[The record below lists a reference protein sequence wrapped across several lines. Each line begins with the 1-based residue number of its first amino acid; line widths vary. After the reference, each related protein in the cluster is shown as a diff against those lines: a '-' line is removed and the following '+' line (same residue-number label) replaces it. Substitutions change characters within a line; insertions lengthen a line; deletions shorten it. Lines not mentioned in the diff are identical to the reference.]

1 MDTLKP
7 EYNILSI
14 AGSLTG
20 FKHSVAVREL
30 MSIKKMNNVLSEE
43 ARLKIAISIN
53 QGVFTL
59 VHNVD
64 TGEVLS
70 FVSIRKAAEFL
81 NPEDSVHQ
89 SSIAKSVQLKGFFCG
104 DKGYLVYK
112 SSTTADE
119 IFSLESYKEAIS
131 VKDIRL
137 KAKHSET
144 SKELIRK
151 ANLDKTL
158 SEETKQKIS
167 LNSKNA
173 KPVLLTN
180 NETKERLE
188 FPSVAS
194 AGKFLNVDESYV
206 RRCISSNRSC
216 KGYTLSKK
224 STS

>member
-1 MDTLKP
+1 MCLLRGKWHPFSTSLVLWP
-7 EYNILSI
+7 TSHAIL
-14 AGSLTG
+14 
-20 FKHSVAVREL
+20 FEH
-30 MSIKKMNNVLSEE
+30 
-43 ARLKIAISIN
+43 
-53 QGVFTL
+53 
-59 VHNVD
+59 
-64 TGEVLS
+64 
-70 FVSIRKAAEFL
+70 L
-81 NPEDSVHQ
+81 NPCSF
-89 SSIAKSVQLKGFFCG
+89 SSKAKSVQLKGFFLTSYG

>member
-1 MDTLKP
+1 
-7 EYNILSI
+7 
-14 AGSLTG
+14 
-20 FKHSVAVREL
+20 

-81 NPEDSVHQ
+81 GVHQ
-89 SSIAKSVQLKGFFCG
+89 SSILKSVQLNGFFCG

>member
-1 MDTLKP
+1 
-7 EYNILSI
+7 
-14 AGSLTG
+14 
-20 FKHSVAVREL
+20 

-43 ARLKIAISIN
+43 ARLKIAIAIN

-70 FVSIRKAAEFL
+70 FVSIRKAILRKEFL
-81 NPEDSVHQ
+81 GIHQ
-89 SSIAKSVQLKGFFCG
+89 SSIAKSILLKGFFL

-131 VKDIRL
+131 VKDLIL
-137 KAKHSET
+137 KPKHSEA

-151 ANLDKTL
+151 ANIDKTL
-158 SEETKQKIS
+158 TEETKQKIS

-173 KPVLLTN
+173 KPVLITN
-180 NETKERLE
+180 NETKEMLE
-188 FPSVAS
+188 FPSAVS

-216 KGYTLSKK
+216 KGHTIYRK